1 MPEPLSIWLSQNT
14 SIIAALAGFSFLLLT
29 TSLLATP
36 WVLAR
41 LPANYFSKAPAIKPL
56 SARRLCTSAIK
67 TLLGCIMILAGIAM
81 MFTPGPGLVC
91 LVLGLALC
99 EFPGKHRL
107 LRWIVRRPS
116 VFTTLNWLRKKAH
129 KPPFVLPAAS
139 D

>member
-1 MPEPLSIWLSQNT
+1 MSESLVTWLSQNT
-14 SIIAALAGFSFLLLT
+14 SVIAGIGIFSFILLT

-41 LPANYFSKAPAIKPL
+41 LPANYFTKPPVIEPQTV
-56 SARRLCTSAIK
+56 RRLCIATLK
-67 TLLGCIMILAGIAM
+67 TLLGIIMALAGIAM

-107 LRWIVRRPS
+107 LQQLVRRPA
-116 VFTTLNWLRKKAH
+116 VFSTLNWLRKKAG
-129 KPPFVLPAAS
+129 KPPFVLPSS

>member
-1 MPEPLSIWLSQNT
+1 MPEPLVTWVSQNT
-14 SIIAALAGFSFLLLT
+14 NILAALAAFSFLLLT

-41 LPANYFSKAPAIKPL
+41 LPANYFSKPPSAKPR
-56 SARRLCTSAIK
+56 SARRLCTSIIK
-67 TLLGCIMILAGIAM
+67 TVLGSLMILTGIAM

-91 LVLGLALC
+91 LVLGMALC

-107 LRWIVRRPS
+107 LKQLIRRPS
-116 VFTTLNWLRKKAH
+116 VFSTLNWLRRKAS
-129 KPPFVLPAAS
+129 KPPFVLPAS

>member
-1 MPEPLSIWLSQNT
+1 MHEPLVTWLSQNT
-14 SIIAALAGFSFLLLT
+14 SILAAVAGFSLFLLT

-41 LPANYFSKAPAIKPL
+41 LPANYFSKPPAVKPR
-56 SARRLCTSAIK
+56 SARRLCASVVK
-67 TLLGCIMILAGIAM
+67 TVLGSLMILAGIAM

-91 LVLGLALC
+91 LVLGMALC

-107 LRWIVRRPS
+107 LKRVIRRPS
-116 VFTTLNWLRKKAH
+116 VFSTLNWLRRKAS
-129 KPPFVLPAAS
+129 KPPFVLPAS

>member
-1 MPEPLSIWLSQNT
+1 MPEPLVIWLSQNT
-14 SIIAALAGFSFLLLT
+14 SILAAVAGFSFLLLT

-41 LPANYFSKAPAIKPL
+41 LPANYFSKPPVVKPR
-56 SARRLCTSAIK
+56 SARHLCTSVIK
-67 TLLGCIMILAGIAM
+67 TVLGSIMILTGLAM

-91 LVLGLALC
+91 LVLGMALC

-107 LRWIVRRPS
+107 LKSVVSRPS
-116 VFTTLNWLRKKAH
+116 VFTTLNWLRKKAS
-129 KPPFVLPAAS
+129 KPPFVLPTS

>member
-1 MPEPLSIWLSQNT
+1 MSEPLVNWLTQNT
-14 SIIAALAGFSFLLLT
+14 SILATLAAFSFVLLT

-41 LPANYFSKAPAIKPL
+41 LPANYFSRPPVVKPR
-56 SARRLCTSAIK
+56 SARRICTSVVK
-67 TLLGCIMILAGIAM
+67 TILGSIMVLTGIAM

-91 LVLGLALC
+91 LIMGLTLC

-107 LRWIVRRPS
+107 VKRVIRRPS
-116 VFTTLNWLRKKAH
+116 VFSTLNWLRKKAS
-129 KPPFVLPAAS
+129 KPPFVLPAS

>member
-1 MPEPLSIWLSQNT
+1 MPEPLVSWLTQNT
-14 SIIAALAGFSFLLLT
+14 SILAAIAGFSFLLLT

-41 LPANYFSKAPAIKPL
+41 LPANYFSKPPSVKPR
-56 SARRLCTSAIK
+56 SARRLCTSVLK
-67 TLLGCIMILAGIAM
+67 TVLGCLMILTGIAM

-91 LVLGLALC
+91 LVLGMALC

-107 LRWIVRRPS
+107 LKRVIRRPS
-116 VFTTLNWLRKKAH
+116 VFSTLNWLRRKAS
-129 KPPFVLPAAS
+129 KPPFVLPAL